1 MDSSESQEEGQTKL
15 PSLRNIQAIVHHFPA
30 VEANRARVVDEMEVM
45 VRRGLQELV
54 RCRTSSKSS
63 RTFTDFS
70 FLQSQNQS
78 LLASSLQT
86 AYNLSVLPSLV
97 ASLVQDLIEAIESR
111 IRHAFDVTALAR
123 DALARAGEPMPQGN
137 SSSSVFY
144 KSRARTE
151 PTSSN
156 LPHFQAALWA
166 RLEGLIEDMA
176 GCCIKVYVLERVLKL
191 KKDPVTQNTFLDD
204 TLSVSL
210 LSREHVGCPK
220 QSTNFIFNKVL
231 DNKPT
236 FTFWTT
242 LSQSFETQAK
252 EAAKASQFVQQTL
265 SINYPRFLRLF
276 HDFFS
281 KIALQSDTVYAQN
294 QQRCENPVVAC
305 GRSPDAN
312 RNFST
317 SAPIVR
323 KRFSYYGPYQYLNH
337 CIYLEVRT
345 G

>member
-1 MDSSESQEEGQTKL
+1 M
-15 PSLRNIQAIVHHFPA
+15 
-30 VEANRARVVDEMEVM
+30 
-45 VRRGLQELV
+45 
-54 RCRTSSKSS
+54 
-63 RTFTDFS
+63 
-70 FLQSQNQS
+70 
-78 LLASSLQT
+78 QT
-86 AYNLSVLPSLV
+86 AYNLAVLPNLV

-111 IRHAFDVTALAR
+111 IKHAFDVTALAR

-151 PTSSN
+151 PTTSN

-191 KKDPVTQNTFLDD
+191 KKDPVNQNTFLEDA
-204 TLSVSL
+204 LSVSL
-210 LSREHVGCPK
+210 VPRGIHLPELSNLTVSSY
-220 QSTNFIFNKVL
+220 QVL

-242 LSQSFETQAK
+242 LSQSFESQAK
-252 EAAKASQFVQQTL
+252 EAARASQFVQQTL

-294 QQRCENPVVAC
+294 QQR
-305 GRSPDAN
+305 
-312 RNFST
+312 
-317 SAPIVR
+317 
-323 KRFSYYGPYQYLNH
+323 
-337 CIYLEVRT
+337 
-345 G
+345 